1 MSITGKAFSCFGL
14 LVSLV
19 GLGAQSPE
27 TALEAKLVVRMYDYA
42 QVPRRI
48 LTGAEQE
55 TARVFHVAGIQLSWV
70 ECGLSEADK
79 ERFRDCEHVTD
90 PLRLFVNIIPQ
101 LVAPGLPPG
110 KFGTSFGTH
119 AVVLNRQVEKT
130 AADKGFSKALILGY
144 VMAHE
149 LGHLLLGNNSHGQGV
164 MMGTFG
170 RREFERAQKGEL
182 VFTPQQAKQMRVRIL
197 KSY

>member
-1 MSITGKAFSCFGL
+1 MSITGKAFNGLGL

-27 TALEAKLVVRMYDYA
+27 TAFEANLVVRLYDYA
-42 QVPRRI
+42 EVPRRV
-48 LTGAEQE
+48 LTGAEQQ
-55 TARVFHVAGIQLSWV
+55 TTTVFLRAGIQLSWM

-79 ERFRDCEHVTD
+79 ERFVDCEHVTD

-101 LVAPGLPPG
+101 LMAAALPPG
-110 KFGTSFGTH
+110 RFGTSFARH
-119 AVVLNRQVEKT
+119 AVVLNRQVEQT
-130 AADKGFSKALILGY
+130 AADQGFPKALVLGY

-149 LGHLLLGNNSHGQGV
+149 LGHLLLGKDSHGHGI

-170 RREFERAQKGEL
+170 RRDFERAAKGEL
-182 VFTPQQAKQMRVRIL
+182 IFTPQQAEQMRARIL
-197 KSY
+197 GSF

>member
-1 MSITGKAFSCFGL
+1 VGLSCHRAKTAKGRFVGGTISRCSAAAAYSIT
-14 LVSLV
+14 
-19 GLGAQSPE
+19 
-27 TALEAKLVVRMYDYA
+27 
-42 QVPRRI
+42 
-48 LTGAEQE
+48 
-55 TARVFHVAGIQLSWV
+55 
-70 ECGLSEADK
+70 
-79 ERFRDCEHVTD
+79 
-90 PLRLFVNIIPQ
+90 
-101 LVAPGLPPG
+101 APGLPPG

-170 RREFERAQKGEL
+170 RREFERAEKGEL
-182 VFTPQQAKQMRVRIL
+182 VFTPEQAKQMLVRIL